1 MVELHLLV
9 KRKSRVIKFHFYL
22 KNYINTSHINLIF
35 KSTIEFIRLTLSLTN
50 SMMDL
55 KLGCIEMH
63 VSGIDVYVLFLFL
76 LHIFKSSSRQ
86 HQQKIE

>member
-1 MVELHLLV
+1 
-9 KRKSRVIKFHFYL
+9 
-22 KNYINTSHINLIF
+22 
-35 KSTIEFIRLTLSLTN
+35 
-50 SMMDL
+50 L

-86 HQQKIE
+86 QQQKIE